1 MGYSLEAMYGLRN
14 EVAIITGGSG
24 SIGAEAGLTL
34 ASLGAK
40 VVLLGRN
47 EEKLG
52 KVQENFKNN
61 HDIAIDIGAVDIL
74 AKESVQAAMQNVV
87 DRYGKIDILVNSAGA
102 SHLEDAVEFS
112 EEKWDLIMGVN
123 VKGAFLCCQAA
134 GKFFLE
140 QEKGRIVNISSV
152 RGLQGRAR
160 DMAYAPS
167 KGALDQLTRSL
178 AIEWA
183 PHNICVNGIA
193 PTFTVTDINREDLKN
208 KEYHDWVASRI
219 PKGRLCELR
228 YLVGPIAFFC
238 SPCMEFVTGQILYV
252 DGGWTAA

>member
-1 MGYSLEAMYGLRN
+1 MEYNLDSMYGLKD
-14 EVAIITGGSG
+14 EVAVITGGSG

-34 ASLGAK
+34 ASLGAR

-47 EEKLG
+47 AEKLG
-52 KVQENFKNN
+52 KIQEEYKNN
-61 HDIAIDIGAVDIL
+61 GIEIDTGTLNIQEKD
-74 AKESVQAAMQNVV
+74 SVQAAMKNVA
-87 DRYGKIDILVNSAGA
+87 DKYGKIDILINSAGA
-102 SHLEDAVEFS
+102 SYLEDAVDFS
-112 EEKWDLIMGVN
+112 EEQWDLLMGVN
-123 VKGAFLCCQAA
+123 VKGTFLSCQAA
-134 GKFFLE
+134 GKYFLE
-140 QEKGRIVNISSV
+140 QKKGRVVNVSSV

-167 KGALDQLTRSL
+167 KGAVNQLTKSL

-183 PHNICVNGIA
+183 PHNICVNAIA

-208 KEYHDWVASRI
+208 KEYHDWVISRI
-219 PKGRLCELR
+219 PKRRICELK
-228 YLVGPIAFFC
+228 YLVGPIAFLC

>member
-1 MGYSLEAMYGLRN
+1 MEYNLDSMYGLKD
-14 EVAIITGGSG
+14 EVAVITGGSG

-34 ASLGAK
+34 ASLGAR

-47 EEKLG
+47 AEKLG
-52 KVQENFKNN
+52 KIQEEYKNN
-61 HDIAIDIGAVDIL
+61 GIEIDIGTLNIQEKD
-74 AKESVQAAMQNVV
+74 SVQAAMKNVA
-87 DRYGKIDILVNSAGA
+87 DKYGKIDILINSAGA
-102 SHLEDAVEFS
+102 SYLEDAVDFS
-112 EEKWDLIMGVN
+112 EEQWDLLMGVN
-123 VKGAFLCCQAA
+123 VKGTFLSCQAA
-134 GKFFLE
+134 GKYFLE
-140 QEKGRIVNISSV
+140 QKKGRVVNVSSV

-167 KGALDQLTRSL
+167 KGAVNQLTKSL

-183 PHNICVNGIA
+183 PHNICVNAIA

-208 KEYHDWVASRI
+208 KEYHDWVISRI
-219 PKGRLCELR
+219 PKRRICELK
-228 YLVGPIAFFC
+228 YLVGPIAFLC

>member
-1 MGYSLEAMYGLRN
+1 MEYNLDSMYGLKD
-14 EVAIITGGSG
+14 EVAVITGGSG

-34 ASLGAK
+34 ASLGAR

-47 EEKLG
+47 AEKLG
-52 KVQENFKNN
+52 KIQEEYKNN
-61 HDIAIDIGAVDIL
+61 GIEIDTGTLNIQEKD
-74 AKESVQAAMQNVV
+74 SVQAAMKNVA
-87 DRYGKIDILVNSAGA
+87 DKYGKIDILINSAGA
-102 SHLEDAVEFS
+102 SYLEDAVDFS
-112 EEKWDLIMGVN
+112 EEQWDLLMGVN
-123 VKGAFLCCQAA
+123 VKGTFLSCQAA
-134 GKFFLE
+134 GKYFLE
-140 QEKGRIVNISSV
+140 QKKGRVVNVSSV

-167 KGALDQLTRSL
+167 KGAVNQLTKSL

-183 PHNICVNGIA
+183 PHNICVNAIA

-208 KEYHDWVASRI
+208 KEYHDWVISRI
-219 PKGRLCELR
+219 PKKRICELK
-228 YLVGPIAFFC
+228 YLVGPIAFLC

>member
-1 MGYSLEAMYGLRN
+1 MEYTLESMYGLQN
-14 EVAIITGGSG
+14 EVAVITGGSG

-47 EEKLG
+47 EEKL
-52 KVQENFKNN
+52 KKIQEQYNN
-61 HDIAIDIGAVDIL
+61 SGRALDIDTFDIL
-74 AKESVQAAMQNVV
+74 EKESVQAAMKNVA
-87 DRYGKIDILVNSAGA
+87 DKYGKIDILINSAGMA
-102 SHLEDAVEFS
+102 HLEDAVDFS
-112 EEKWDLIMGVN
+112 EDQWDLVMGVN
-123 VKGAFLCCQAA
+123 IKGMFLSCQAA
-134 GKFFLE
+134 GRFFLE
-140 QEKGRIVNISSV
+140 QKKGRIVNISSV
-152 RGLQGRAR
+152 RGLQGRIG

-167 KGALDQLTRSL
+167 KGAVNLLTKSL

-183 PHNICVNGIA
+183 PHNICVNAIA

-208 KEYHDWVASRI
+208 KEYRDWVLSRI
-219 PKGRLCELR
+219 PKKRLCELQ
-228 YLVGPIAFFC
+228 YLAGPIAFLC